1 MSFFAVFPRFMSPL
15 FNFQIFFRILWFLR
29 IVFFWSLSCLSFV
42 WAWTPGCK
50 RKLISCMEFWFLNR
64 KLGRLK
70 ESAVKMSTHRI
81 KATSQRPN
89 FFSQYQH
96 SEGCHGGWGKFE
108 CQSSLSVPLS
118 GAAHVLWSLFLSWF
132 QFQNSLFSLLL
143 WFLLSTFQI
152 YDGLIQLAKPRLNLF
167 TWDSTMCSTWVSS
180 FWETESPFS
189 VFTWKQR
196 IQTVVHLKLH
206 TQIL

>member
-1 MSFFAVFPRFMSPL
+1 MISVHHYHTFILGFSTVLHHVLFCSISSLYVPIIQLSNFLSDSLISPHS
-15 FNFQIFFRILWFLR
+15 
-29 IVFFWSLSCLSFV
+29 VFWSLSCLSFV

-81 KATSQRPN
+81 KATSQRPK

-96 SEGCHGGWGKFE
+96 SEGCHDGWGKFE

-118 GAAHVLWSLFLSWF
+118 GAVHVFWSLFLSWF

-152 YDGLIQLAKPRLNLF
+152 SDGLIQLAKPQLNLF
-167 TWDSTMCSTWVSS
+167 TWYSTMWS
-180 FWETESPFS
+180 
-189 VFTWKQR
+189 
-196 IQTVVHLKLH
+196 I
-206 TQIL
+206 